1 VYVWWLRTVKW
12 DFFVPF
18 CSTHGTPNWGPSQFI
33 KQFQRKRSQKF
44 ARGVLSE
51 VSQKFVAARGSV
63 QRAHA
68 RRALSTIRDETVP
81 AAAKSARSVGASGA
95 TTGTPR
101 SACQVKI
108 RTKPR

>member
-1 VYVWWLRTVKW
+1 MGLLR
-12 DFFVPF
+12 PLLL
-18 CSTHGTPNWGPSQFI
+18 THGTPTWGPSRFI

-81 AAAKSARSVGASGA
+81 AAARSARSVGASGA